1 MRSVIGTNP
10 VTRAAAAFLV
20 GGLAVLVVHQ
30 PVVGL
35 LHALGSTPIM
45 PYNLRATRRAVRLR
59 GRTKAYNVSRVP
71 FPNCRSGVIGLAI
84 AGNPEN
90 DGHLSPWQE
99 AVGHEIIPDT
109 HKNGCANEAT
119 TGLTL
124 GLFVMLFQDVVF
136 G

>member
-1 MRSVIGTNP
+1 M
-10 VTRAAAAFLV
+10 
-20 GGLAVLVVHQ
+20 
-30 PVVGL
+30 
-35 LHALGSTPIM
+35 
-45 PYNLRATRRAVRLR
+45 
-59 GRTKAYNVSRVP
+59 
-71 FPNCRSGVIGLAI
+71 IGLAI

-109 HKNGCANEAT
+109 HTHKNGCANEAT

-124 GLFVMLFQDVVF
+124 GLFVMLLQDVVF

>member
-1 MRSVIGTNP
+1 ML
-10 VTRAAAAFLV
+10 VTISWRLW
-20 GGLAVLVVHQ
+20 
-30 PVVGL
+30 
-35 LHALGSTPIM
+35 
-45 PYNLRATRRAVRLR
+45 ATRRSPA
-59 GRTKAYNVSRVP
+59 
-71 FPNCRSGVIGLAI
+71 FRSAEHDVLKQHHEE
-84 AGNPEN
+84 PEREATRCL
-90 DGHLSPWQE
+90 GLSPWQE

>member
-1 MRSVIGTNP
+1 MKP
-10 VTRAAAAFLV
+10 VLAMFVPLIISSGGNSGSQAATL
-20 GGLAVLVVHQ
+20 
-30 PVVGL
+30 
-35 LHALGSTPIM
+35 
-45 PYNLRATRRAVRLR
+45 
-59 GRTKAYNVSRVP
+59 
-71 FPNCRSGVIGLAI
+71 IGLAI

-109 HKNGCANEAT
+109 HKNGCADEAT